1 MSKEKN
7 RGKKEYDNTEF
18 SVQAVGGMPEDAFDM
33 LHKYGTYNI
42 QPTADSD
49 NEFPE
54 IAQGLPKGKTVKE
67 LRPELEPD
75 RKI

>member
-1 MSKEKN
+1 MDHKQS
-7 RGKKEYDNTEF
+7 RGKREYANTEL
-18 SVQAVGGMPEDAFDM
+18 SAQAVGGMPEDAFDM

>member
-1 MSKEKN
+1 MGKEKN

-18 SVQAVGGMPEDAFDM
+18 AVQAVGGMPEDTFDM

-42 QPTADSD
+42 QPTCDSD

-75 RKI
+75 REI